1 MVVVVIG
8 VVRFNPYKIHGIG
21 APCHFSVHSADRTP
35 AAAILNKKCLLR
47 IGTVSVRNSL
57 TVSVTTKQMFTLSN
71 FSVTEF
77 FREI

>member
-21 APCHFSVHSADRTP
+21 ALCRFSVHSADRTP

-71 FSVTEF
+71 FGITEF